1 MGISKSLYING
12 MQCPKLLW
20 LSKHRKGDESV
31 FAPDASLE
39 AVFGRGNEVGELA
52 CELFKGGERI
62 EWEGTSFEEKIA
74 QTKELIERGV
84 RYIYEATFS
93 FGGALIMVDI
103 LEVLPSGE
111 LVINE
116 IKSSTIKP
124 SKPKISDVYLN
135 DTAFQHFL
143 LTSLGYDVKAVNLI
157 CLNSDYVRG
166 DELELDK
173 LFYITD
179 LTKNAKEQFNNVGE
193 NIKRFERILAGK
205 EEPKCDIGMQCGK
218 PYECAAKEYCWKCV
232 GVPENSVFDIGLLS
246 GKQVFNK
253 QSLFNLFYNNIKTI
267 DEIIDFDGIPPY
279 FLTQIKAHKE
289 KSRILNADAV
299 REFLSTLSYP
309 LYYLDFET
317 FQSAIP
323 LWRGAKPYEQT
334 PFQYSLHIDKGDGS
348 ELEHKEF
355 LPECFCDPRRALAL
369 SLVRDIPKGV
379 CLLAYNA
386 QFEKGV
392 LKRLAELF
400 PDLSEHLMD
409 IHNNM
414 KDLMEPFAKR
424 DFYDWRQNGSYSIK
438 KIQPI
443 LAPSI
448 DDGYKAMASR
458 GEISNGGEAMNA
470 FPAFAAMS
478 SEQIA
483 KKRKEL
489 LAYCGLDTL
498 AMAKVLE
505 GLKELVK

>member
-12 MQCPKLLW
+12 MQCTKLLW
-20 LSKHRKGDESV
+20 LSKHRKGDKSV

-39 AVFGRGNEVGELA
+39 AVFERGNEVGELA
-52 CELFKGGERI
+52 CKLFADGERI
-62 EWEGTSFEEKIA
+62 EWQNSTFDEKIA
-74 QTKELIERGV
+74 QTSELIKKGT

-93 FGGALIMVDI
+93 FNGALIMVDI
-103 LEVLPSGE
+103 LEILPSGE

-116 IKSSTIKP
+116 VKSSTIDP
-124 SKPKISDVYLN
+124 AKPKINEAYLN
-135 DTAFQHFL
+135 DTAFQYFV
-143 LTSLGYDVKAVNLI
+143 LTSLGYKVKNVNLI
-157 CLNSDYVRG
+157 CLNSDYIRG
-166 DELELDK
+166 DELDIHQ
-173 LFYITD
+173 LFCILD
-179 LTKNAKEQFNNVGE
+179 LTQNVKEQFNNVRE
-193 NIKRFERILAGK
+193 NIARFERIL
-205 EEPKCDIGMQCGK
+205 EFPNEPERDIDMHCYEPYTCG
-218 PYECAAKEYCWKCV
+218 AFEYCWA
-232 GVPENSVFDIGLLS
+232 GVAQGSVFDIGSKLGVRFYKKDKFALWHS
-246 GKQVFNK
+246 GIR
-253 QSLFNLFYNNIKTI
+253 YI
-267 DEIIDFDGIPPY
+267 DEITDISAFPAY
-279 FLTQIKAHKE
+279 QQIQLKAHKE
-289 KSRILNADAV
+289 KSRILNANAV
-299 REFLSTLSYP
+299 REFLDTLSYP
-309 LYYLDFET
+309 LYHLDFET
-317 FQSAIP
+317 FQSAVP
-323 LWRGAKPYEQT
+323 LWRGTKPYEQT

-355 LPECFCDPRRALAL
+355 LPTEFCDPRRALAL

-379 CLLAYNA
+379 CSLAYNA

-470 FPAFAAMS
+470 FPAFATMN

-498 AMAKVLE
+498 AMVKVLE

>member
-20 LSKHRKGDESV
+20 LSKHRKGDGSV

-39 AVFGRGNEVGELA
+39 AVFGRGNEVGKQA
-52 CELFKGGERI
+52 CKLFKGGERI
-62 EWEGTSFEEKIA
+62 EWEGTSFDEKIA
-74 QTKELIERGV
+74 KTKELIERGV

-103 LEVLPSGE
+103 LEVCADGSLI
-111 LVINE
+111 INE
-116 IKSSTIKP
+116 VKSSTSVSP
-124 SKPKISDVYLN
+124 VYMD
-135 DTAFQHFL
+135 DTAFQYFV
-143 LTSLGYDVKAVNLI
+143 LTSLGYNVKAVNLI
-157 CLNSDYVRG
+157 HLNSEYVRG
-166 DELELDK
+166 DELDLK
-173 LFYITD
+173 ALFVIND
-179 LTKNAKEQFNNVGE
+179 LTENAKEQFDNVRE
-193 NIKRFERILAGK
+193 NIARFERIL
-205 EEPKCDIGMQCGK
+205 EFPNEPECDIDMHCYEPYTCG
-218 PYECAAKEYCWKCV
+218 AFEYCWA
-232 GVPENSVFDIGLLS
+232 GVAQGSVFDIGSKLGVKFYKKDKFALWHS
-246 GKQVFNK
+246 GIR
-253 QSLFNLFYNNIKTI
+253 YI
-267 DEIIDFDGIPPY
+267 DEITDISSFPAY
-279 FLTQIKAHKE
+279 QQIQLKAHKE
-289 KSRILNADAV
+289 KSRILNANAV
-299 REFLSTLSYP
+299 REFLDTLSYP
-309 LYYLDFET
+309 LYHLDFET

-355 LPECFCDPRRALAL
+355 LPTEFCDPRRALAL

-379 CLLAYNA
+379 CSLAYNA

-470 FPAFAAMS
+470 FPAFATMN

-498 AMAKVLE
+498 AMVKVLE

>member
-1 MGISKSLYING
+1 M
-12 MQCPKLLW
+12 
-20 LSKHRKGDESV
+20 
-31 FAPDASLE
+31 E
-39 AVFGRGNEVGELA
+39 AVFE
-52 CELFKGGERI
+52 
-62 EWEGTSFEEKIA
+62 
-74 QTKELIERGV
+74 
-84 RYIYEATFS
+84 
-93 FGGALIMVDI
+93 
-103 LEVLPSGE
+103 
-111 LVINE
+111 
-116 IKSSTIKP
+116 
-124 SKPKISDVYLN
+124 
-135 DTAFQHFL
+135 
-143 LTSLGYDVKAVNLI
+143 
-157 CLNSDYVRG
+157 RG
-166 DELELDK
+166 DEVSKLDLREL
-173 LFYITD
+173 FVSED
-179 LTKNAKEQFNNVGE
+179 LTENAKEQFDNVRE
-193 NIKRFERILAGK
+193 NIARFERIL
-205 EEPKCDIGMQCGK
+205 EFPNEPECDIGMHCYEPYTCG
-218 PYECAAKEYCWKCV
+218 AFEYCWA
-232 GVPENSVFDIGLLS
+232 GVAQGSVFDIGSKLGVKFYKKDKFALWHS
-246 GKQVFNK
+246 GVK
-253 QSLFNLFYNNIKTI
+253 NIDDIKDI
-267 DEIIDFDGIPPY
+267 SSFPAY
-279 FLTQIKAHKE
+279 QQIQLKAHKE

-299 REFLSTLSYP
+299 REFLATLSYP
-309 LYYLDFET
+309 LYHLDFET

-348 ELEHKEF
+348 KPEHKEF
-355 LPECFCDPRRALAL
+355 LPTEFCDPRRALAL

-379 CLLAYNA
+379 CSLAYNA

-470 FPAFAAMS
+470 FPAFATMS

-498 AMAKVLE
+498 AMIKVLE
-505 GLKELVK
+505 GLKELINNEKTIV

>member
-1 MGISKSLYING
+1 
-12 MQCPKLLW
+12 
-20 LSKHRKGDESV
+20 
-31 FAPDASLE
+31 
-39 AVFGRGNEVGELA
+39 
-52 CELFKGGERI
+52 
-62 EWEGTSFEEKIA
+62 
-74 QTKELIERGV
+74 
-84 RYIYEATFS
+84 
-93 FGGALIMVDI
+93 MVDI
-103 LEVLPSGE
+103 LEILPSGE

-116 IKSSTIKP
+116 VKSSTIDP
-124 SKPKISDVYLN
+124 AKPKINEAYLN
-135 DTAFQHFL
+135 DTAFQYFV
-143 LTSLGYDVKAVNLI
+143 LTSLGYKVKNVNLI
-157 CLNSDYVRG
+157 CLNSDYIRG
-166 DELELDK
+166 DELDIHQ
-173 LFYITD
+173 LFCILD
-179 LTKNAKEQFNNVGE
+179 LTQNVKEQFNNVRE
-193 NIKRFERILAGK
+193 NIAHFERIL
-205 EEPKCDIGMQCGK
+205 ELPNELECDIGMHCYEPYTCG
-218 PYECAAKEYCWKCV
+218 AFEYCWA
-232 GVPENSVFDIGLLS
+232 GVAQGSVFDIGSKLGVKFYKKDKFALWHS
-246 GKQVFNK
+246 GVK
-253 QSLFNLFYNNIKTI
+253 NIDDIKDI
-267 DEIIDFDGIPPY
+267 SSFPAY
-279 FLTQIKAHKE
+279 QQIQLKAHKE
-289 KSRILNADAV
+289 KSRILNANAV
-299 REFLSTLSYP
+299 REFLATLSYP
-309 LYYLDFET
+309 LYHLDFET

-348 ELEHKEF
+348 KPEHKEF
-355 LPECFCDPRRALAL
+355 LPTEFCDPRRALAL

-379 CLLAYNA
+379 CSLAYNA

-400 PDLSEHLMD
+400 PDLSEHFID

-470 FPAFAAMS
+470 FPAFATMS

-498 AMAKVLE
+498 AMVKVLE